1 MISIKYV
8 LRIHMPADKKQL
20 AQTEKPELEA
30 GQTLGLSAGDD
41 LALAALNQAQ
51 TAGPTSS
58 ADDEVKNSDQI
69 AETLTSLQSIIERNA
84 NLLDELK
91 DKLKETRDS
100 LRSMFENDT
109 ELTAAQEQ
117 AQSYTAQIKERKVK
131 LLADA
136 TVVRL
141 QTQVAELTEQKKE
154 LEESLSN
161 HLVNYYDLTKS
172 TSFDTSDGDQREFV
186 IKATV
191 KRSRSRSH
199 AKD

>member
-20 AQTEKPELEA
+20 AQTDKPELEA

>member
-1 MISIKYV
+1 
-8 LRIHMPADKKQL
+8 MPADKKQL
-20 AQTEKPELEA
+20 AQTDKPELEA